1 MNTPAPLIGLL
12 FAVSVLSS
20 CASPG
25 ARSAEDADNDGV
37 ADVGDRCP
45 DTLAGIV
52 VDVEGCP
59 LPLPALDADGDGVA
73 DDQDRCPDSLPG
85 TLIDPQGCAVKI
97 PPLPAAEIDSDGDSV
112 LDGSDACPDTPA
124 GMKTDDSGCAQAAQ
138 TLVLRNIGFAN
149 GASEL
154 TAESQSILDRIVAG
168 LQGQPQMRLQ
178 IVGHTD
184 SVGAAG
190 YNLRLSQARAA
201 AVLDYLVAQ
210 GVAADR
216 LASEGAGE
224 TEPVADNANEE
235 GRALNRRVEFR
246 VE

>member
-1 MNTPAPLIGLL
+1 MNTSAPLIGLL
-12 FAVSVLSS
+12 FAFSVLSG
-20 CASPG
+20 CASTGP
-25 ARSAEDADNDGV
+25 RSGEDADGNGV
-37 ADVGDRCP
+37 SDVGDRCP
-45 DTLAGIV
+45 DTLAGMV
-52 VDVEGCP
+52 VDAEGCP
-59 LPLPALDADGDGVA
+59 LPLPVLDADGDGVA
-73 DDQDRCPDSLPG
+73 DDQDRCPDSVPG
-85 TLIDPQGCAVKI
+85 TLIDPLGCAAKI
-97 PPLPAAEIDSDGDSV
+97 PPLPAPEIDSDGDGV
-112 LDGSDACPDTPA
+112 VDGGDACPDTPA

-154 TAESQSILDRIVAG
+154 TADSLEILDRIVAG

-184 SVGAAG
+184 SVGAAA
-190 YNLRLSQARAA
+190 YNLQLSQARAA

-210 GVAADR
+210 GIAAER
-216 LASEGAGE
+216 LISEGAGE
-224 TEPVADNANEE
+224 AEPVADNATGE

>member
-1 MNTPAPLIGLL
+1 MKTSLPLIGLL
-12 FAVSVLSS
+12 LAVSVLSG
-20 CASPG
+20 CASTS
-25 ARSAEDADNDGV
+25 ARSGEDADGDGV
-37 ADVGDRCP
+37 ADAGDRCP
-45 DTLAGIV
+45 DTLAGLA
-52 VDVEGCP
+52 VDAEGCP

-73 DDQDRCPDSLPG
+73 DDQDRCPESVPG
-85 TLIDPQGCAVKI
+85 TLIDPQGCAAKI
-97 PPLPAAEIDSDGDSV
+97 PPLPAAEIDSDGDGV
-112 LDGSDACPDTPA
+112 LDGGDACPDTPA
-124 GMKTDDSGCAQAAQ
+124 GMRTDGSGCVQATQ
-138 TLVLRNIGFAN
+138 TLVLRNIVFAN

-154 TAESQSILDRIVAG
+154 TSESQAILDRIVAG
-168 LQGQPQMRLQ
+168 LRGQPRMQLQ

-210 GVAADR
+210 GIDAQR
-216 LASEGAGE
+216 LASDGAGE
-224 TEPVADNANEE
+224 TEPVADNATEE